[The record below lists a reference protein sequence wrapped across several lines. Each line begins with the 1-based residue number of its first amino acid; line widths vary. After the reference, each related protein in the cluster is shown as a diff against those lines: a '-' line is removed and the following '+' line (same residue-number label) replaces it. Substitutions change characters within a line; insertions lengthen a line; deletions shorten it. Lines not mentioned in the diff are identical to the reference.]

1 MSTKSRVI
9 QGSSLANKINLKG
22 YKISNANKGQILDRE
37 QIINNYSQET
47 IDSCWSSLCTNII
60 QNYQRG
66 KGTLIKGFGV
76 FTYKPQEVILE
87 GTTNQYERDLR
98 LREPIFIVSKELNEN
113 FCPGEY
119 TRQNTI
125 RYYTQKESKDISIVK
140 INYAE
145 MAYSISISKDEL
157 TNILKHLF
165 MYISESIMNKTFK
178 NKILPGIGTLVN
190 KNNIVA
196 IKFDE
201 KFINKIKN
209 KTQTL
214 LFTKKNIFLDLDM
227 DNAQETY
234 ADRCLTP
241 YKNIEL
247 LKAKNA
253 LTTKCEKSGR
263 NYLLK
268 NYKIN
273 VKKYPEQILKKLYN
287 NSLTPKSTQ
296 NIKFSNVPFKFLN
309 DSPSVKMTRNINMT
323 HNDQNNDSSLSFLDD
338 ETLKTIEYF
347 KGIMIKNCKNY
358 DLSGN
363 GLISKEEAI
372 EALMKT
378 NINNRIDYNTSKLIV
393 NALNKR

>member
-1 MSTKSRVI
+1 
-9 QGSSLANKINLKG
+9 
-22 YKISNANKGQILDRE
+22 
-37 QIINNYSQET
+37 
-47 IDSCWSSLCTNII
+47 
-60 QNYQRG
+60 
-66 KGTLIKGFGV
+66 
-76 FTYKPQEVILE
+76 
-87 GTTNQYERDLR
+87 
-98 LREPIFIVSKELNEN
+98 
-113 FCPGEY
+113 
-119 TRQNTI
+119 
-125 RYYTQKESKDISIVK
+125 
-140 INYAE
+140 
-145 MAYSISISKDEL
+145 
-157 TNILKHLF
+157 
-165 MYISESIMNKTFK
+165 MNKTFK

-273 VKKYPEQILKKLYN
+273 VKKYPEQILK
-287 NSLTPKSTQ
+287 
-296 NIKFSNVPFKFLN
+296 NI
-309 DSPSVKMTRNINMT
+309 
-323 HNDQNNDSSLSFLDD
+323 
-338 ETLKTIEYF
+338 
-347 KGIMIKNCKNY
+347 
-358 DLSGN
+358 
-363 GLISKEEAI
+363 
-372 EALMKT
+372 
-378 NINNRIDYNTSKLIV
+378 
-393 NALNKR
+393 